1 MRKAEMK
8 RSKNSLIVTLGHVMQ
23 ILKIIAMVGDNLA
36 DRKINFF
43 LSSASYSMQ
52 FLLSL
57 PLGERYQGKYC
68 GSFYE
73 KPSLVLSSIGTVVL
87 LRLTILLGI
96 RIVDKYDFS
105 EEQ

>member
-1 MRKAEMK
+1 MK
-8 RSKNSLIVTLGHVMQ
+8 RSQHSLMVTLGHVMQ
-23 ILKIIAMVGDNLA
+23 ILKIIAMVGDLVA
-36 DRKINFF
+36 RKINFF

-68 GSFYE
+68 GSFFE
-73 KPSLVLSSIGTVVL
+73 KSSLVLSSIGTVVL

-105 EEQ
+105 EGQ

>member
-1 MRKAEMK
+1 MSKGEMK

-23 ILKIIAMVGDNLA
+23 ILKINAMVGDLA

-43 LSSASYSMQ
+43 LSSASYSMW

-68 GSFYE
+68 GSFSE
-73 KPSLVLSSIGTVVL
+73 KPSLVLSSIGTVDL

-105 EEQ
+105 EGQ